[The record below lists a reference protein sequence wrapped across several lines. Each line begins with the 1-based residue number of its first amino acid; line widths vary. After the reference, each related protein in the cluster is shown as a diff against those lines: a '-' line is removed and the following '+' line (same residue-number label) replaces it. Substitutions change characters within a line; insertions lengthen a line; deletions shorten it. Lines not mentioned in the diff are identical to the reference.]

1 MFELLCTVDGE
12 HVMMG
17 LLCMAIH
24 MSVGLCPRQEIMSLK
39 SLSHEKLTYQ
49 P

>member
-12 HVMMG
+12 HVTMG
-17 LLCMAIH
+17 LLCMVIH
-24 MSVGLCPRQEIMSLK
+24 MSVGLWPWQEIMSLK
-39 SLSHEKLTYQ
+39 SLL